1 MTEKKSKPTDC
12 GVVIGRFHV
21 NELHEAH
28 VDLIQSVVS
37 KHDRVF
43 VILGNSVIRNT
54 FNNPLDFR
62 SRRAMIAEKFPTV
75 EIHYINDCPGD
86 DVKWSKNLDKL
97 IGEHLLPMQT
107 VTLYGSRDS
116 FLKSYHG
123 KFAVCELESTTFISG
138 TEVRRRV
145 CNNYPP
151 TADYR
156 AGVIAAT
163 ATRYPTAFQ
172 TVDIAVI
179 NVDRNELL
187 LGRKPDEK
195 KLRFIGGFSDPK
207 SASLEDDAKREVSE
221 EAGIEVTDIQYVGST
236 LIDDLRYRGEV
247 DKIKT
252 AFFVARYVF
261 GKPEGADDIAE
272 VKWVPLNKLNKD
284 DVEPIHHV
292 LLDMLQNKVL
302 ANKKFQDY
310 WNGNEKRIDGKLP

>member
-1 MTEKKSKPTDC
+1 
-12 GVVIGRFHV
+12 
-21 NELHEAH
+21 
-28 VDLIQSVVS
+28 
-37 KHDRVF
+37 
-43 VILGNSVIRNT
+43 
-54 FNNPLDFR
+54 
-62 SRRAMIAEKFPTV
+62 MIAEKFPTV

-116 FLKSYHG
+116 FLRSYHG
-123 KFAVCELESTTFISG
+123 KFTVCELEATTFVSG

-179 NVDRNELL
+179 NVERNELL
-187 LGRKPDEK
+187 LGRKPEEK

-207 SASLEDDAKREVSE
+207 SLSLEDDAKREVCE
-221 EAGIEVTDIQYVGST
+221 ETGIEVGDIQYVGST
-236 LIDDLRYRGEV
+236 IIDDPRYRGEV

-252 AFFVARYVF
+252 AFFVARYGF

-272 VKWVPLNKLNKD
+272 VKWVPLNKLKKD

-292 LLDMLQNKVL
+292 LLDMLTTKVL
-302 ANKKFQDY
+302 ANRKFQDY
-310 WNGNEKRIDGKLP
+310 WNGNEIKIDGKLP